1 MTSPHAPHDEDHG
14 VLIICTYPDGS
25 LGSSW
30 FRAYRR
36 IKQTIRRGAFLA
48 RVDLVP
54 LTALPETIDVL
65 IGAPALS
72 AAVKAVPGVVEVL
85 VAEPERLQAHF
96 DALVR
101 RLIDDGRLVRGPGPA
116 RSVAVH
122 RGFQALGDRGRLAD

>member
-1 MTSPHAPHDEDHG
+1 MTAADGPDDEARG
-14 VLIICTYPDGS
+14 LVIVCTYPDGS
-25 LGSSW
+25 LASSW

-36 IKQTIRRGAFLA
+36 IKQTIRRGSFLA

-54 LTALPETIDVL
+54 VNALPQTIDVL
-65 IGAPALS
+65 IAPPALS
-72 AAVKAVPGVVEVL
+72 AVAAELPSVGEVL
-85 VAEPERLQAHF
+85 VAEPERLQAGF

-116 RSVAVH
+116 RSIAVH